1 MAGTGLSQEGDG
13 DQSLSG
19 ERGSWASIRG
29 EGARAGLWRV
39 EWPWVAV
46 GLVCWR
52 KHGSVGAAAAER
64 TSAGAGQRPGDVP
77 EDL

>member
-1 MAGTGLSQEGDG
+1 M
-13 DQSLSG
+13 
-19 ERGSWASIRG
+19 
-29 EGARAGLWRV
+29 

>member
-29 EGARAGLWRV
+29 EGAREARV
-39 EWPWVAV
+39 PVQGCGEWN
-46 GLVCWR
+46 G
-52 KHGSVGAAAAER
+52 
-64 TSAGAGQRPGDVP
+64 PG
-77 EDL
+77 